1 MLSTRPVRAAT
12 SSGAGP
18 HVSIG
23 LRIAS
28 LTSSAMKIWLM
39 TWRRLSRFIAQR
51 SSSAEAASRSRSASS
66 YLRMSLPVAALPR
79 ASRITP
85 KEQSKCYV
93 VRQRR
98 ATNMA
103 KLGKLDRMGVSG
115 STLGEESLE
124 DVKDGVAEA
133 MTALETFEEQ
143 RNAAVEAFTE
153 AASHHEERDWE
164 SRDSALD
171 EAQSAVEEMSVALE
185 EIESQSEF
193 VNLPDG
199 RMETIRKMLE
209 DVREHLGHLI

>member
-1 MLSTRPVRAAT
+1 
-12 SSGAGP
+12 
-18 HVSIG
+18 
-23 LRIAS
+23 
-28 LTSSAMKIWLM
+28 
-39 TWRRLSRFIAQR
+39 
-51 SSSAEAASRSRSASS
+51 
-66 YLRMSLPVAALPR
+66 
-79 ASRITP
+79 
-85 KEQSKCYV
+85 
-93 VRQRR
+93 
-98 ATNMA
+98 MA
-103 KLGKLDRMGVSG
+103 KLGKLDRMGVSE